1 MAKNPINVLIA
12 DDDKEKCYVL
22 KEFFRTSKYIDVCGV
37 VHNGYKVLESIDN
50 KQPDIVLLDI
60 MMPNLDGIGV
70 LHKLKLIEYKKPP
83 KIIIISL
90 LSEDFILNEALN
102 SGACYYMIK
111 PFSLKSL
118 YKMILVISEY
128 NETSKLKLTT
138 YSGAN
143 LDNIRK
149 KIISIGIP
157 TNVIGYKYII
167 ESIELMFRESC
178 TCNLL
183 KNIYDKLA
191 KNNSTTSQCVE
202 SAIRNA
208 IKQATKNPTYDYK
221 NLFLDFIEQNKHPSN
236 LRFLTKVT
244 EMIRIDYK
252 L

>member
-1 MAKNPINVLIA
+1 MEQKPISVLVA
-12 DDDKEKCYVL
+12 DDDKEKCYIL
-22 KEFFRTSKYIDVCGV
+22 KEFFRKSKEIDICDI
-37 VHNGYKVLESIDN
+37 VHSGYEVLESIDN

-70 LHKLKLIEYKKPP
+70 LHKLKLNEYKKTP
-83 KIIIISL
+83 KIIIISS
-90 LSEDFILNEALN
+90 LSEDFILKEALS

-118 YKMILVISEY
+118 YKMILIISEY
-128 NETSKLKLTT
+128 DETAKLQLTT
-138 YSGAN
+138 RAESN

-157 TNVIGYKYII
+157 TSVIGYKYII
-167 ESIELMFRESC
+167 ESIELIFRESC

-191 KNNSTTSQCVE
+191 KNNSTTPQCVE

-208 IKQATKNPTYDYK
+208 IKQATKNPTDDYK
-221 NLFLDFIEQNKHPSN
+221 SLFSDFIAQNKHPSN
-236 LRFLTKVT
+236 LKFLTKIT
-244 EMIRIDYK
+244 EVMRVNYR